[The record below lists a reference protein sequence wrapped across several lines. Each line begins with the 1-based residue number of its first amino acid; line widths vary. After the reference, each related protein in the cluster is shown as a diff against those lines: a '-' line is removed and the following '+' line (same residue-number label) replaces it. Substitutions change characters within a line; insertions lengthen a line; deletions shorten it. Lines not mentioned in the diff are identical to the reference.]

1 MDSEDTVIYSEGTC
15 FPFSTSDEEKNEKE
29 EKMVIYD
36 QRSMPLE
43 FYGPDPDYDSNIA
56 LEYDDRDA
64 PLYNANFDNKFK
76 PQEPIWR
83 PFTSGE
89 NYFNP
94 IKRID
99 ENCRQATNNRYCISK
114 KLLINCKGSK
124 ISVQTINNINLL
136 KEMIKNVLLNI
147 ESIKILELTPYT
159 SNNDIRLIIEIN
171 DDKFN
176 NLINSKKNIIEMHFN
191 LFQYLYDIYKY
202 QNKKYN
208 LYGEPGLPPPILI
221 TNEEIFGNLSN
232 IGYFNDCYFVIT
244 ILLVK
249 KVNRELFD
257 YFIDIFKVNIRK

>member
-15 FPFSTSDEEKNEKE
+15 FPFTTSDEKE
-29 EKMVIYD
+29 DKMVKYD
-36 QRSMPLE
+36 YRSMPLE
-43 FYGPDPDYDSNIA
+43 FFGPDPEYDSDNA
-56 LEYDDRDA
+56 FENDDRNA
-64 PLYNANFDNKFK
+64 PFYNANFDNKFK

-83 PFTSGE
+83 PFTSSE

-94 IKRID
+94 IIWN
-99 ENCRQATNNRYCISK
+99 ENCRQVTNNRYCISK

-191 LFQYLYDIYKY
+191 LFQYLYDININKY

-257 YFIDIFKVNIRK
+257 YFIDIFKVNIRKK